1 MIQKIDQYWEYQGTN
16 FNLFTF
22 SLDELVKQLKDI
34 HGIILF
40 NNNYNLN

>member
-1 MIQKIDQYWEYQGTN
+1 MIQKIDQYWEYQATN
-16 FNLFTF
+16 FNLYCF
-22 SLDELVKQLKDI
+22 SLAELIRQLKDI